1 MAVILA
7 LVLILW
13 AWGRFESF
21 AICTGHGNASKIDFL
36 FDAYYAVARYTL
48 TRENCETRFQTI
60 KVGSGLHKPYYRPQC
75 ETVINKGFYC

>member
-60 KVGSGLHKPYYRPQC
+60 KVERGLPNTYYLQPVKN
-75 ETVINKGFYC
+75 TISKGFCC

>member
-36 FDAYYAVARYTL
+36 FDAYCAVARYTR

-60 KVGSGLHKPYYRPQC
+60 KVERGLPNTYYRHLKQTHC
-75 ETVINKGFYC
+75 LSGF